1 MGVTFPLGAFRPLE
15 RLPTQAASFPRVST
29 LPCSMQEPS
38 APPSQAGSW
47 PLVRKGGDSHGRPE
61 GPRGGGTAAL
71 PAAASSVAAA
81 HTRRPPETY
90 ISPQRRGRSSHP
102 LRVQTKCRLPRQDRP
117 EVRDANSAPE
127 TGPPVFPDDTEKAGP
142 SHQSTATMVMRACRS
157 PARTFPSRRP
167 TTLVGNA
174 GGHAN

>member
-1 MGVTFPLGAFRPLE
+1 MGVTFPLDAFQPPE
-15 RLPTQAASFPRVST
+15 RLPTQTASFPRVST
-29 LPCSMQEPS
+29 LPCNMQEPS
-38 APPSQAGSW
+38 APQSQAGSW

-61 GPRGGGTAAL
+61 GSGGDGTAAL
-71 PAAASSVAAA
+71 PATASSIAAA
-81 HTRRPPETY
+81 HTRRPPETD
-90 ISPQRRGRSSHP
+90 ISPQRQGRKPHP

-117 EVRDANSAPE
+117 EARDANSAPE
-127 TGPPVFPDDTEKAGP
+127 TRPPVFPDDAEKAGP

-157 PARTFPSRRP
+157 PARTLPSRRP